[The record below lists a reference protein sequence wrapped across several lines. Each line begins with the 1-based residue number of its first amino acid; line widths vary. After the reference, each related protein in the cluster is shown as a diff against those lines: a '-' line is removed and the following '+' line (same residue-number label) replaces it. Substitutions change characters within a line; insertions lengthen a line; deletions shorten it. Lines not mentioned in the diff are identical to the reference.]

1 MACKLAC
8 VGLTQPVSNRAAAAH
23 SCAWNAHAGNYRI
36 SGKLSIARNVVLRGA
51 GTARTT
57 LTFVNSLSDLDGPR
71 TDTNGAATAHAAQWL
86 GDWHAALRCN
96 TGTVCCISMMSKLPY
111 TRQLMPRGWRAAA
124 CVPCRRERVQEQRGA
139 AGLPRAQ
146 PLLSLHRTGQCH
158 TGEGRAAPECAGHRL
173 AAVHDAYHAPCGWPL
188 RGADVFVPPP
198 PPTLSVGHT
207 PSPHAPLPCPCPQ
220 AASRGDTKLYVD
232 DSRSIWPGDWL
243 RLTLDNP
250 ANASL
255 SRAMTGGLWGPQP
268 NKPRYVRISLRVT
281 SVNEDGS
288 ISFNR
293 PLPLDV
299 SLDWAPVLHWGWS
312 GMRVAGVESLTLR
325 FPETDY
331 GGPGGCWGGGAG
343 SCSRP
348 AAQVPA
354 APVPRHHCRCCRLG
368 AAGCLWPAAA

>member
-1 MACKLAC
+1 MGGWTTPRHFRQQSSPSPEPVSCTSPLVRLWATGCRGGGHACCGLGPPGVTSRSWYMACKLAC

-198 PPTLSVGHT
+198 PPH
-207 PSPHAPLPCPCPQ
+207 
-220 AASRGDTKLYVD
+220 
-232 DSRSIWPGDWL
+232 
-243 RLTLDNP
+243 
-250 ANASL
+250 
-255 SRAMTGGLWGPQP
+255 
-268 NKPRYVRISLRVT
+268 
-281 SVNEDGS
+281 
-288 ISFNR
+288 
-293 PLPLDV
+293 
-299 SLDWAPVLHWGWS
+299 
-312 GMRVAGVESLTLR
+312 
-325 FPETDY
+325 
-331 GGPGGCWGGGAG
+331 
-343 SCSRP
+343 
-348 AAQVPA
+348 
-354 APVPRHHCRCCRLG
+354 
-368 AAGCLWPAAA
+368 